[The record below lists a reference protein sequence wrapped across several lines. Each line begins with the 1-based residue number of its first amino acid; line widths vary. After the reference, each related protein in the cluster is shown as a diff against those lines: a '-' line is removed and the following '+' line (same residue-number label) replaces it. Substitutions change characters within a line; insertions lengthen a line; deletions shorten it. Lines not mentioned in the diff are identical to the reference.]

1 MQDVVIV
8 AATRTAVGSFQGSLA
23 NIPAVDLGAA
33 VIRQLLAQTGL
44 DGAQVDEVIMGQV
57 LTAGAGQNPA
67 RQAAIKAG
75 LPHAVPA
82 LTLNK
87 VCGSGLKALHLGAQ
101 AIRCGDAEVIIAG
114 GQENMSLANY
124 VLPGARTGLRMGHS
138 QIVDTM
144 ISDGLWDAFN
154 DYHMGIT
161 AENLVEKYAISRE
174 AQDAFA
180 AASQQKAVAAIE
192 GGRFVDE
199 ITPILIPQRKGDPV
213 AFATDEQPRAGTTA
227 ESLGK
232 LKPAFKKDGTV
243 TAGNASSLN
252 DGAAAVLLMSAAKAR
267 ALGLPVL
274 AKIAAY
280 ANAGVDPAIMG
291 IGPVSATRRCLDK
304 AGWSLE
310 QLDLIEANEAFAAQA
325 LSVGKELGW
334 DASKVNVNGGAIALG
349 HPIGAS
355 GCRVLVTLLHE
366 MLKRD
371 AKKVWRLCASVA
383 ARAWHWPSNAN
394 LPRTTADPRTHDIR
408 RLAGN
413 TPGAPHGA
421 PGSFCGPADAGQGP
435 LAAAY
440 PSATFNSCGWR
451 APFSTPS
458 YSPTHG

>member
-1 MQDVVIV
+1 MQEVVIV
-8 AATRTAVGSFQGSLA
+8 AATRTAIGSFQGALA
-23 NIPAVDLGAA
+23 TVSAVDLGAA
-33 VIRQLLAQTGL
+33 VIRQLLEQTGL
-44 DGAQVDEVIMGQV
+44 DPALVDEVIFGQV

-67 RQAAIKAG
+67 RQTAIKAG

-114 GQENMSLANY
+114 GQENMSLSNY
-124 VLPGARTGLRMGHS
+124 VMPGARTGLRMGHAKV
-138 QIVDTM
+138 IDTM

-161 AENLVEKYAISRE
+161 AENLVDKYSISRE

-192 GGRFVDE
+192 AGRFVAE
-199 ITPILIPQRKGDPV
+199 ITPILIPSRKGEPV

-227 ESLGK
+227 ESLAK
-232 LKPAFKKDGTV
+232 LKPAFKKDGSV

-252 DGAAAVLLMSAAKAR
+252 DGAAAVLLMGAAKAK

-291 IGPVSATRRCLDK
+291 IGPVSATQRCLAK
-304 AGWSLE
+304 AGWQLSE
-310 QLDLIEANEAFAAQA
+310 LDLIEANEAFAAQA
-325 LSVGKELGW
+325 LAVGKELDW

-355 GCRVLVTLLHE
+355 GCRVLVSLLHE

-371 AKKVWRLCASVA
+371 AKKGLATLC
-383 ARAWHWPSNAN
+383 
-394 LPRTTADPRTHDIR
+394 I
-408 RLAGN
+408 G
-413 TPGAPHGA
+413 G
-421 PGSFCGPADAGQGP
+421 GQGVA
-435 LAAAY
+435 LALE
-440 PSATFNSCGWR
+440 R
-451 APFSTPS
+451 D
-458 YSPTHG
+458 

>member
-8 AATRTAVGSFQGSLA
+8 AATRTAIGSFQGALA
-23 NIPAVDLGAA
+23 DVPATELGAA
-33 VIRQLLAQTGL
+33 VIRRLLEQTGL
-44 DGAQVDEVIMGQV
+44 DGTQVDEVILGHV
-57 LTAGAGQNPA
+57 LTAGAGQNTA

-75 LPHAVPA
+75 LPPAVPA

-114 GQENMSLANY
+114 GMENMSLAPY
-124 VLPGARTGLRMGHS
+124 VLPKARTGLRMGHG
-138 QIVDTM
+138 QLVDSM

-161 AENLVEKYAISRE
+161 AENLVDKYAISRE
-174 AQDAFA
+174 DQDAFA
-180 AASQQKAVAAIE
+180 AASQQKAIAAIE
-192 GGRFVDE
+192 TGRFADE
-199 ITPILIPQRKGDPV
+199 ITPILIPQRNGEPV

-227 ESLGK
+227 DTLGK
-232 LKPAFKKDGTV
+232 LKPAFKKDGSV

-252 DGAAAVLLMSAAKAR
+252 DGAAAVLLMSAGKAQ

-274 AKIAAY
+274 ARIKAY

-291 IGPVSATRRCLDK
+291 IGPVSATRRSLEK
-304 AGWSLE
+304 AGWTLD

-371 AKKVWRLCASVA
+371 ARKGLATLC
-383 ARAWHWPSNAN
+383 
-394 LPRTTADPRTHDIR
+394 I
-408 RLAGN
+408 G
-413 TPGAPHGA
+413 G
-421 PGSFCGPADAGQGP
+421 GQGVA
-435 LAAAY
+435 LLLE
-440 PSATFNSCGWR
+440 R
-451 APFSTPS
+451 D
-458 YSPTHG
+458 

>member
-8 AATRTAVGSFQGSLA
+8 AATRTAIGSFQGALA
-23 NIPAVDLGAA
+23 TVSAVDLGAA
-33 VIRQLLAQTGL
+33 VIRQLLEQTGL

-82 LTLNK
+82 MTLNK

-101 AIRCGDAEVIIAG
+101 AIRCGDADVIIAG

-124 VLPGARTGLRMGHS
+124 VMPGARTGLRMGHA

-161 AENLVEKYAISRE
+161 AENLVDKYGISRE
-174 AQDAFA
+174 QQDAFA
-180 AASQQKAVAAIE
+180 AASQQKAAAAIE
-192 GGRFVDE
+192 AGRFVDE

-213 AFATDEQPRAGTTA
+213 VFKTDEQPRGDTTA
-227 ESLGK
+227 ESLAK
-232 LKPAFKKDGTV
+232 LRPAFKKDGSV

-252 DGAAAVLLMSAAKAR
+252 DGAAAVILMSAEKAK

-304 AGWSLE
+304 AGWSLD
-310 QLDLIEANEAFAAQA
+310 QLDLIEANEAFAAQSLA
-325 LSVGKELGW
+325 VAKDLQW
-334 DASKVNVNGGAIALG
+334 DLAKVNVNGGAIALG

-371 AKKVWRLCASVA
+371 AKKGLATLC
-383 ARAWHWPSNAN
+383 
-394 LPRTTADPRTHDIR
+394 I
-408 RLAGN
+408 G
-413 TPGAPHGA
+413 G
-421 PGSFCGPADAGQGP
+421 GQGVA
-435 LAAAY
+435 LALE
-440 PSATFNSCGWR
+440 R
-451 APFSTPS
+451 A
-458 YSPTHG
+458 